1 MEIPATDQADE
12 SCALQ
17 SKASDHVTE
26 KLETSE
32 EPLAA
37 TQAATQVTS
46 ESGSGATHS
55 PPPPSGIRAKG
66 WRITA
71 IKPSEA
77 MWGWDVKQVQFLTDT
92 GDELMPLP
100 PLGCATVSSG
110 TVEVEGWEP
119 ENAFR
124 YDIDAKW
131 GGRKDASGSFYIGVH
146 CPTAVKLGEVRLQQE
161 PHPSSPPVDQVKIE
175 FTMDGFGGSTQW
187 HKFCEVSISQNSLE
201 PIWFLGILYY
211 VEACHMC
218 NKNWCAGPYMQHD
231 TYVEVDHAKGPSLAD
246 APEGCGV
253 ITSDTRMA
261 RNPETGAIYAL
272 VPFSSPCD
280 CTTEWMSGHVH
291 VGLNGCAAHNHDG
304 EMWCYVV
311 GGRNCWQ
318 ARKSARFPG
327 AFFISGCT
335 PSTQSTPKQVLGR
348 PLTLNGKTLLAAA
361 TATREVKDL
370 ADGWGFPASNL
381 GHPMLSAVSGRAAHM
396 PQELLE
402 EALRGFG
409 AGNPFPEATGT
420 LAMESQLPHM
430 LAVAQAELASAGPEE
445 REHWKEAG
453 LAEHASVGS
462 FAKLC
467 LELLVAGAPPR
478 LLRRAIK
485 AQEEELVH
493 AHLSLGLLRGANHE
507 LQSPSVF
514 KSLRGDLANATQ
526 ADGHGGFAIERLDLP
541 EHSFEVRR
549 DFVALRNAAIEEGL
563 IGEGRAALRLFQRS
577 LETLHGQS
585 EGKLDGR
592 EVLSEGR
599 RALAKIVWAIA
610 NDEAR
615 HAALAMETIEW
626 LSGRDSRPQA
636 QLPKVQISQGTVVVQ
651 EVA

>member
-1 MEIPATDQADE
+1 
-12 SCALQ
+12 
-17 SKASDHVTE
+17 
-26 KLETSE
+26 
-32 EPLAA
+32 
-37 TQAATQVTS
+37 
-46 ESGSGATHS
+46 
-55 PPPPSGIRAKG
+55 
-66 WRITA
+66 
-71 IKPSEA
+71 
-77 MWGWDVKQVQFLTDT
+77 MWHELQVQFLTDT

-175 FTMDGFGGSTQW
+175 FTMDDFGGSTQW

>member
-1 MEIPATDQADE
+1 
-12 SCALQ
+12 
-17 SKASDHVTE
+17 
-26 KLETSE
+26 
-32 EPLAA
+32 
-37 TQAATQVTS
+37 
-46 ESGSGATHS
+46 
-55 PPPPSGIRAKG
+55 
-66 WRITA
+66 
-71 IKPSEA
+71 
-77 MWGWDVKQVQFLTDT
+77 MWHELQVQFLTDT
-92 GDELMPLP
+92 GDKLMPSP
-100 PLGCATVSSG
+100 FGCSVVSSG
-110 TVEVEGWEP
+110 TAEGDGWEP

-124 YDIDAKW
+124 DDIDAAW
-131 GGRKDASGSFYIGVH
+131 GGRKDRSGSFYIGLH
-146 CPTAVKLGEVRLQQE
+146 RCPTAVKLGEVKLQQE
-161 PHPSSPPVDQVKIE
+161 PHPSSPPVDKVKIE
-175 FTMDGFGGSTQW
+175 FTMDDVGAQW

-201 PIWFLGILYY
+201 TIWFLGTLYY

-231 TYVEVDHAKGPSLAD
+231 TYVEVDHVKGPSLAD
-246 APEGCGV
+246 APAGCGV

-272 VPFSSPCD
+272 VPFTSKTSSPCD

-304 EMWCYVV
+304 QMWCYVV

-318 ARKSARFPG
+318 ATRSERFPG
-327 AFFISGCT
+327 AYYITGCT
-335 PSTQSTPKQVLGR
+335 PSIQSTPKQVLGR

-361 TATREVKDL
+361 TATREFKDL

-381 GHPMLSAVSGRAAHM
+381 GHPMLSAVSGRAARM

-526 ADGHGGFAIERLDLP
+526 TDGHGGFAIERLDLP

-549 DFVALRNAAIEEGL
+549 DLVALRNAAIEEGL

-636 QLPKVQISQGTVVVQ
+636 QLPKVQISSGTVVVQ
-651 EVA
+651 EAA